1 MNGSVTPLWL
11 DPAVQARALAALLA
25 RLRLAAEVVDDPA
38 GAVAPCVAVSG
49 LAAGGVAYG
58 YVHAAQ
64 DQDGVWR
71 WWLALP
77 GGPALE
83 AGAPLCEVSLTADA
97 VSRALA
103 RAAQA
108 GPLAAVPESQRGG
121 PAVAAA

>member
-1 MNGSVTPLWL
+1 VNGAVIPLWL

-25 RLRLAAEVVDDPA
+25 RLGLAAEVVNDPA
-38 GAVAPCVAVSG
+38 GAAPPCVAVSG

-64 DQDGVWR
+64 DRDGVWR

-97 VSRALA
+97 VSRALV
-103 RAAQA
+103 RAGQA
-108 GPLAAVPESQRGG
+108 GPLAAVLESQRGG

>member
-1 MNGSVTPLWL
+1 VSGPAPAWL
-11 DPAVQARALAALLA
+11 DPAAQARALAALLA
-25 RLRLAAEVVDDPA
+25 RLGLAAELVGDPG
-38 GAVAPCVAVSG
+38 GAVAPCVAVRG

-64 DQDGVWR
+64 DQFGVWR

-77 GGPALE
+77 GGAALE

-97 VSRALA
+97 VVRALA
-103 RAAQA
+103 RAALG
-108 GPLAAVPESQRGG
+108 GPLAAVPGAGPGR

>member
-1 MNGSVTPLWL
+1 VNGTGGPVWL
-11 DPAVQARALAALLA
+11 DPAAQVHALAALLA
-25 RLRLAAEVVDDPA
+25 RLGLAAEVVKDPDGTA
-38 GAVAPCVAVSG
+38 PPCVAVSG
-49 LAAGGVAYG
+49 FAASGTAYG
-58 YVHAAQ
+58 YVHAGP

-83 AGAPLCEVSLTADA
+83 PGAPLCEVSSTADA

-108 GPLAAVPESQRGG
+108 GPLTAAPGTRPGR